1 MIRQPCIL
9 ISPSEAV
16 IGFDPSEYTTT
27 EEVDQFAN
35 LNNIIRVLS
44 GQLGR
49 DVVVVLNTQSGTATS
64 KTTQTISMLV

>member
-1 MIRQPCIL
+1 M
-9 ISPSEAV
+9 
-16 IGFDPSEYTTT
+16 IGFDPSEYSTT
-27 EEVDQFAN
+27 EGVDQFAN
-35 LNNIIRVLS
+35 LNIRVLS